1 MQIEDIVIPFK
12 QVTLNRII
20 LIFYVYLER
29 SLCGG
34 LTDTISHLTLYYGY
48 ISKPVKEILD
58 FVRFH
63 MRVPS

>member
-1 MQIEDIVIPFK
+1 MQIGDIVIAFK

-34 LTDTISHLTLYYGY
+34 LIATISHLTLFYGY
-48 ISKPVKEILD
+48 ISKRVKEILD
-58 FVRFH
+58 FVSFH